1 MARLA
6 ALKAALLI
14 LPLGA
19 LPAHAG
25 PPPEPSGYRL
35 DDYRAPTPATLAGA
49 TVLDTARAE
58 ALWKQRGAIF
68 VDVLPHP
75 PKPAELPAGT
85 LWRDPPHETIA
96 GAVWLPEVGR
106 GALAAATE
114 DYFKRSLAEL
124 THGRREQALV
134 FFCKKDCW
142 MSWNAAKRALG
153 YGYSQVYWYGDGVD
167 GWKGAGLALETI
179 KPRP

>member
-1 MARLA
+1 MTRMTVRSAVILV
-6 ALKAALLI
+6 LALLAQ
-14 LPLGA
+14 PV
-19 LPAHAG
+19 HAG
-25 PPPEPSGYRL
+25 SPPEPNGYRL
-35 DDYRAPTPATLAGA
+35 DDYKAPTPATLAGA
-49 TVLDTARAE
+49 TVLDTGRAE
-58 ALWKQRGAIF
+58 ALWKTREAIF

-85 LWRDPPHETIA
+85 VWRDPPHETIA

-106 GALAAATE
+106 GALAATTE

-124 THGRREQALV
+124 SQGRHEQALV

-142 MSWNAAKRALG
+142 MSWNAAKRALSYG
-153 YGYSQVYWYGDGVD
+153 YGRIYWYGDGVD
-167 GWKGAGLALETI
+167 GWKAAGLAMEVA

>member
-1 MARLA
+1 MIRPIARSAVLLVLA
-6 ALKAALLI
+6 LAT
-14 LPLGA
+14 
-19 LPAHAG
+19 LPAQAG

-58 ALWKQRGAIF
+58 ALWKQREALF

-85 LWRDPPHETIA
+85 LWRDPPHETIV

-124 THGRREQALV
+124 THGRREEALV

-142 MSWNAAKRALG
+142 MSWNAAKRAVSYG
-153 YGYSQVYWYGDGVD
+153 YGRVYWYADGVD
-167 GWKGAGLALETI
+167 GWKGAGLALETV